1 MQKGVFMIESKKGLN
16 LINVIRK
23 LDHKGIEIEILLLIY
38 DEIFNKKTEYY
49 TVWNNEQLVNELGYD
64 RRSIYRAL
72 KQLEKNKAIEI
83 RKIKGKNTKLIK
95 IIE

>member
-1 MQKGVFMIESKKGLN
+1 MIENEKKLN

-23 LDHKGIEIEILLLIY
+23 LDDNNIKIKLLLLIY
-38 DEIFNKKTEYY
+38 DETYKKKKEYY
-49 TVWNNEQLVNELGYD
+49 TVWNNEQLVNELHYD

-72 KQLEKNKAIEI
+72 KELEKNKAIEI
-83 RKIKGKNTKLIK
+83 RKIKGKNTKIIK

>member
-1 MQKGVFMIESKKGLN
+1 MIENEKKLN

-23 LDHKGIEIEILLLIY
+23 LDDNNIKIKLLLLIY
-38 DEIFNKKTEYY
+38 DETYKKRKEYY
-49 TVWNNEQLVNELGYD
+49 TVWNNNQLVNELGYD

-72 KQLEKNKAIEI
+72 KELEKNRAIEI
-83 RKIKGKNTKLIK
+83 RKIKGKNTKIIK

>member
-1 MQKGVFMIESKKGLN
+1 MIENEKKLN

-23 LDHKGIEIEILLLIY
+23 LDDNNIKIKLLLLIY
-38 DEIFNKKTEYY
+38 DETYKKRKEYY
-49 TVWNNEQLVNELGYD
+49 TVWNNDQLVNELGYD

-72 KQLEKNKAIEI
+72 KELEKNRAIEI
-83 RKIKGKNTKLIK
+83 RKIKGKNTKIIK